1 LVTTS
6 PSRSAAFDCDTDIVV
21 VVVVAVVV
29 RLFVDLD
36 DVGKR
41 N

>member
-1 LVTTS
+1 LVTTA
-6 PSRSAAFDCDTDIVV
+6 PSRSAAFDCDADIVV

-29 RLFVDLD
+29 RIFVDLD